1 MLAHVVLNASIRDF
15 YTIFIWSWLQVTTVT
30 SQPLSQII
38 LPPGEPLL
46 DSPPEICPPPSETS
60 IQSSEPPPLETSI
73 QLPSETSP
81 LPSESSI
88 QPPSETSPPPSAINS
103 LSLQEQWMTT
113 VVPHGWVN
121 QTETQDAVVRYC
133 KLQNMPVGFG
143 NQPVRVH
150 ICLLVI
156 LPGGSWEVYSQDKWI
171 DPSITLH
178 DWPATLTSDALYEY
192 LSLLD
197 NLTTCNGNADQ
208 ELMEIAVKRKGIFKA
223 AKGKEVKARVD
234 SIPFVSDGKP
244 YSATI
249 RTSECQI
256 LVKEGR
262 CKACKVYRRTLLS
275 GILYSGH

>member
-178 DWPATLTSDALYEY
+178 DWML
-192 LSLLD
+192 
-197 NLTTCNGNADQ
+197 
-208 ELMEIAVKRKGIFKA
+208 
-223 AKGKEVKARVD
+223 
-234 SIPFVSDGKP
+234 VSDGGGHISGGESRRGSP
-244 YSATI
+244 GGRIICERGWLVTVVTCSQD
-249 RTSECQI
+249 QI
-256 LVKEGR
+256 KMV
-262 CKACKVYRRTLLS
+262 
-275 GILYSGH
+275 

>member
-1 MLAHVVLNASIRDF
+1 MDDYSSATWLGKPNRDSRCCGALLLASEHASWIR
-15 YTIFIWSWLQVTTVT
+15 
-30 SQPLSQII
+30 QPA
-38 LPPGEPLL
+38 
-46 DSPPEICPPPSETS
+46 CK
-60 IQSSEPPPLETSI
+60 SSYLFAS
-73 QLPSETSP
+73 
-81 LPSESSI
+81 
-88 QPPSETSPPPSAINS
+88 
-103 LSLQEQWMTT
+103 
-113 VVPHGWVN
+113 
-121 QTETQDAVVRYC
+121 D
-133 KLQNMPVGFG
+133 
-143 NQPVRVH
+143 
-150 ICLLVI
+150 
-156 LPGGSWEVYSQDKWI
+156 LPGGSWEVYSQDKRI

-234 SIPFVSDGKP
+234 PIPFVSDGKP

-262 CKACKVYRRTLLS
+262 CKACKVYRRTLLTMARQTENQQHDVTS
-275 GILYSGH
+275 TGSHTNWRFLSTTQKAERATKRAGEVRCTCDT